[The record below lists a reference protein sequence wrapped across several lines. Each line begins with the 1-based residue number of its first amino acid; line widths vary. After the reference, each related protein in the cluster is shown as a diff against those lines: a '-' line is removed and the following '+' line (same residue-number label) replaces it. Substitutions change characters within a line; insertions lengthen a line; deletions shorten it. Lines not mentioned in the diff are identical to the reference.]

1 MKIKKVCI
9 ETLGNSNIKFLHGG
23 SDLDESFNQ
32 IFENNS
38 DIQDSNRDITKDV
51 IMKNIA
57 NYFEICEN
65 TG

>member
-1 MKIKKVCI
+1 M
-9 ETLGNSNIKFLHGG
+9 HGG

-32 IFENNS
+32 IFENES
-38 DIQDSNRDITKDV
+38 DIQDSDRDITKDV